1 MIDNKKLQ
9 VQFHADFQPDQK
21 QEVIQLPVRKKVAA
35 YSCVQKPSLKHS
47 GTVLSPCPLYKNAT
61 QYVENDKL
69 HLISIL

>member
-35 YSCVQKPSLKHS
+35 YSCVQ
-47 GTVLSPCPLYKNAT
+47 
-61 QYVENDKL
+61 
-69 HLISIL
+69 